1 MKRRVLILGSTGS
14 IGKNCLDVVRANPDK
29 LEVVGLSA
37 QSSVG
42 ELAAQIKEFKPKKAA
57 IAHEVAW
64 KELKAAVHPAT
75 RLFAGPH
82 SAAELVEALKPD
94 VVVSAIV
101 GAAGLIPALTAIKQ
115 GIRVALANK
124 EPLVMAGKIMM
135 AAARKHGAQLLP
147 IDSEHSAIWQC
158 LNGKPRERV
167 NKIIL
172 TASGGPFLHTTAADL
187 KKVTVAQALKHPKW
201 KMGRKITIDSSTM
214 MNKGLEVIEAR
225 WLFDMPADRIE
236 VVIHPQ
242 SIIHS
247 MVEFI
252 DTSVMAQLGLPDMR
266 VPIAYALSY
275 PDRWPAPKLASLS
288 LTDAGR
294 LDFLPPDPKRFPC
307 LRLAYEAISRGGVVP
322 AALNAANEVAVEE
335 FLNGKIRYVDI
346 PRIIEKT
353 MDKTPDTRTSSLG
366 AIMEA
371 DTEARATAHAFC
383 RGRRRI

>member
-1 MKRRVLILGSTGS
+1 MKRRILILGSTGS

-29 LEVVGLSA
+29 LEVAGLAA
-37 QSSVG
+37 QSNVG

-57 IAHEVAW
+57 IVHEVAW

-82 SAAELVEALKPD
+82 GAAELVEALKPD

-135 AAARKHGAQLLP
+135 TAARKHGAQILP

-158 LNGKPRERV
+158 LNGEPRERV
-167 NKIIL
+167 KKLIL
-172 TASGGPFLHTTAADL
+172 TASGGPFLRKTAAEL
-187 KKVTVAQALKHPKW
+187 KKVTVAQALKHPRW

-225 WLFDMPADRIE
+225 WLYDIPAERIE

-242 SIIHS
+242 SIVHS
-247 MVEFI
+247 MVEFM
-252 DTSVMAQLGLPDMR
+252 DTSVMAQFGLPDMR

-288 LTDAGR
+288 LAEAGP
-294 LDFLPPDPKRFPC
+294 LEFFPPDAKRFPC
-307 LRLAYEAISRGGVVP
+307 LRLAYDAVRRGGVIP
-322 AALNAANEVAVEE
+322 AVLNAANEVAVEE
-335 FLNGKIRYVDI
+335 FLDGKIRYVDI

-353 MDKTPDTRTSSLG
+353 MDKTPDMRTPSLG
-366 AIMEA
+366 TMMEA
-371 DTEARATAHAFC
+371 DAAARVTARELC
-383 RGRRRI
+383 RGRRRN

>member
-1 MKRRVLILGSTGS
+1 MKRKVLILGSTGS
-14 IGKNCLDVVRANPDK
+14 IGKNCLDVVRANPEK
-29 LEVVGLSA
+29 LQVVGLAA
-37 QSSVG
+37 QSNVG

-57 IAHEVAW
+57 IVHEVAW
-64 KELKAAVHPAT
+64 KELKALVHPST

-82 SAAELVEALKPD
+82 GAAELVEALKPD

-124 EPLVMAGKIMM
+124 EPLVMAGSIMM
-135 AAARKHGAQLLP
+135 AAARKHCAQLLP

-158 LNGKPRERV
+158 LNGEPRERV
-167 NKIIL
+167 NKLIL
-172 TASGGPFLHTTAADL
+172 TASGGPFLRATAAEI
-187 KKVTVAQALKHPKW
+187 KKVTVAQALKHPRW

-225 WLFDMPADRIE
+225 WLYNMPAERIE

-247 MVEFI
+247 MVEFV
-252 DTSVMAQLGLPDMR
+252 DTSIMAQIGLPDMR

-275 PDRWPAPKLASLS
+275 PDRWPAPRLAPLS
-288 LTDAGR
+288 LADVGR
-294 LDFLPPDPKRFPC
+294 LDFFPPDTKRFPC
-307 LRLAYEAISRGGVVP
+307 LRLAYEALRRGGVVP

-335 FLNGKIRYVDI
+335 FLAGNILYIDI

-353 MDKTPDTRTSSLG
+353 MDKIPDARTVTLG
-366 AIMEA
+366 AVIEA
-371 DTEARATAHAFC
+371 DVAARAHAHALC

>member
-1 MKRRVLILGSTGS
+1 MKRRILILGSTGS
-14 IGKNCLDVVRANPDK
+14 IGKNCLDVVRANPEK
-29 LEVVGLSA
+29 FEVVGLAA
-37 QSSVG
+37 QSNVR
-42 ELAAQIKEFKPKKAA
+42 ELAAQIREFRPKKAA

-64 KELKAAVHPAT
+64 KELKAAVHPST
-75 RLFAGPH
+75 RILAGQQ

-101 GAAGLIPALTAIKQ
+101 GAAGLVPALTAIKR

-124 EPLVMAGKIMM
+124 EPLVMAGKIIM
-135 AAARKHGAQLLP
+135 AAARKHGAQILP

-158 LNGKPRERV
+158 LNGEPRERV

-172 TASGGPFLHTTAADL
+172 TASGGPFLRSTMGDL
-187 KKVTVAQALKHPKW
+187 KKVTVAQALKHPRW
-201 KMGRKITIDSSTM
+201 KMGPKITIDSSTM

-225 WLFDMPADRIE
+225 WLYDMPAKRIE

-247 MVEFI
+247 MVEFS
-252 DTSVMAQLGLPDMR
+252 DTSIIAQLGLPDMR

-288 LTDAGR
+288 LADVGR
-294 LDFLPPDPKRFPC
+294 FDFMPPDTKRFPC
-307 LRLAYEAISRGGVVP
+307 LQLAYEAIRRGGVVP
-322 AALNAANEVAVEE
+322 AALNAANEVAVQE
-335 FLNGKIRYVDI
+335 FLNGNIRYLDI

-353 MDKTPDTRTSSLG
+353 MDKMPDTRIASLG
-366 AIMEA
+366 AVMDA
-371 DTEARATAHAFC
+371 DTEARAMADGFC

>member
-1 MKRRVLILGSTGS
+1 MKRKILILGSTGS
-14 IGKNCLDVVRANPDK
+14 IGKNCLDVVRANPEK
-29 LEVVGLSA
+29 FEVVGLSA
-37 QSSVG
+37 QSNVR

-135 AAARKHGAQLLP
+135 TAAKKHGAQILP

-158 LNGKPRERV
+158 LNGEPRERV
-167 NKIIL
+167 NKLML
-172 TASGGPFLHTTAADL
+172 TASGGPFLRATTADL
-187 KKVTVAQALKHPKW
+187 KKVTIAEALKHPRW
-201 KMGRKITIDSSTM
+201 KMGPKISIDSSTM

-225 WLFDMPADRIE
+225 WLYNMPAERIE
-236 VVIHPQ
+236 VIIHPQ

-252 DTSVMAQLGLPDMR
+252 DTSVIAQLGLPDMR

-275 PDRWPAPKLASLS
+275 PDRWPAPKLAALS
-288 LTDAGR
+288 LAEVGR
-294 LDFLPPDPKRFPC
+294 LDFFPPDIKRFPC
-307 LRLAYEAISRGGVVP
+307 LRLAYEAIRRGGVVP
-322 AALNAANEVAVEE
+322 AALNAANEVAVDE
-335 FLNGKIRYVDI
+335 FLGGKIRYLDI

-353 MDKTPDTRTSSLG
+353 IDKTPDMRTSSLG
-366 AIMEA
+366 AVLES
-371 DTEARATAHAFC
+371 DTEARATAYAFC